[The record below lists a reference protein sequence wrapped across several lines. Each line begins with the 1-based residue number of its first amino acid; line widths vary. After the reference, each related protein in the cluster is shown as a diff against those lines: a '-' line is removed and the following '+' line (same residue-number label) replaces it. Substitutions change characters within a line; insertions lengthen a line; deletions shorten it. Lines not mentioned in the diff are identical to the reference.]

1 MPSSINVINVQ
12 GQSEPFSLK
21 KVYRSVLRSGGSKEL
36 AHKISKEIE
45 AKIYPGIET
54 KEIFKN
60 IKNSLKKENLETAIR
75 FSLKEGI
82 RKLGPA
88 GFAFEKYISD
98 VFKDNGYVVSTN
110 KWLKGKCIDY
120 ETDVLIEKNRIV
132 SIAECK
138 YRNQPG
144 ERVDVAVCLKAYA
157 TFLDI
162 KNGNSFKQEI
172 KPMVITN
179 AKFTTKAI
187 DYSKCQGI
195 ELLGWNYPENNGLQY
210 LIESK
215 NLYPVTVLPSFN
227 NNLINMFSLSDIMTI
242 KDILSLDIEKFSKKA
257 KIPRVQLEKLKK
269 EARILCH

>member
-12 GQSEPFSLK
+12 GQREPFSLK

-45 AKIYPGIET
+45 SSIYPDIST

-60 IKNSLKKENLETAIR
+60 IKTSLKKENLETAIK

-82 RKLGPA
+82 RKLGPD
-88 GFAFEKYISD
+88 GFIFEKYIGD
-98 VFKDNGYVVSTN
+98 VFREHGYSVKNN
-110 KWLKGKCIDY
+110 KWLNGKCIDY
-120 ETDVLIEKNRIV
+120 ETDVLLEKESTVLIG
-132 SIAECK
+132 ECK
-138 YRNQPG
+138 YRNQAG
-144 ERVDVAVCLKAYA
+144 ERIDVGVCLKVYA

-162 KNGNSFKQEI
+162 KNGNGFKKEI

-187 DYSKCQGI
+187 KYSECQGVKI
-195 ELLGWNYPENNGLQY
+195 LGWNYPENQGLEY

-215 NLYPVTVLPSFN
+215 NLYPITVLPSFN
-227 NNLINMFSLSDIMTI
+227 KSFINIFFDNGIITI
-242 KDILSLDIEKFSKKA
+242 KDILLVNIEKFSKR
-257 KIPRVQLEKLKK
+257 INMSNIQIEKLIK
-269 EARILCH
+269 EAKVLCH

>member
-1 MPSSINVINVQ
+1 MSINVINVQ
-12 GQSEPFSLK
+12 GESEPFSLK
-21 KVYRSVLRSGGSKEL
+21 KVYRSVLRAGGSKEL

-45 AKIYPGIET
+45 AKVYSGIKT

-60 IKNSLKKENLETAIR
+60 IKSSLKKENLKTAIR

-88 GFAFEKYISD
+88 GFMFEKYISD
-98 VFKDNGYVVSTN
+98 VFKDNGYTVSTN
-110 KWLKGKCIDY
+110 KWIKGKCIDY

-132 SIAECK
+132 HIAECK
-138 YRNQPG
+138 YRNQLG
-144 ERVDVAVCLKAYA
+144 ERVDVGVCLKVYA

-162 KNGNSFKQEI
+162 KNGNRFKQEI
-172 KPMVITN
+172 RPMVITN

-187 DYSKCQGI
+187 NYSKCQGI
-195 ELLGWNYPENNGLQY
+195 ELLGWNYPLDNGLEY

-227 NNLINMFSLSDIMTI
+227 NNFIDVFSSNDIMTI
-242 KDILSLDIEKFSKKA
+242 KDIICLDIEKFSKKT
-257 KIPRVQLEKLKK
+257 KIPVVQLEKLKK
-269 EARILCH
+269 EAQTLCH